1 MLTKP
6 LLSHIL
12 DNDLLTRGLGD
23 PEARIL
29 VEWLVDQA
37 EQIADLASSEGA
49 AQKQVEKLCRRGR
62 AIGRFV
68 GLWSQRRT
76 RGAAGQLAVAEGFTW
91 PLPSPTAEPCEIM
104 HSILVW
110 EADHPPKQTTSQA
123 DRETS
128 RPQDTQPPRP

>member
-6 LLSHIL
+6 LLNHIL
-12 DNDLLTRGLGD
+12 ADELLTRGLGD

-37 EQIADLASSEGA
+37 EQIADDAASEGA

-68 GLWSQRRT
+68 GLWSQRWA

-91 PLPSPTAEPCEIM
+91 PLPPPRAEPCEVM
-104 HSILVW
+104 QAILVW
-110 EADHPPKQTTSQA
+110 EADHTINRRDGAK
-123 DRETS
+123 
-128 RPQDTQPPRP
+128 